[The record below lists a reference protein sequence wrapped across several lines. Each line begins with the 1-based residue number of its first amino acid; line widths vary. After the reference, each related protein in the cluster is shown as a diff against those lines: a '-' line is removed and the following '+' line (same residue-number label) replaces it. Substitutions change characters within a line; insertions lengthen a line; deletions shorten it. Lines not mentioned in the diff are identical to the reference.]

1 MALQEPVAQVED
13 HLGGPAQRDDLKGM
27 FGTLCLRRAALE
39 SRCGGVGTGCEKFC
53 V

>member
-27 FGTLCLRRAALE
+27 FVHCAAAGRARVEVWRR
-39 SRCGGVGTGCEKFC
+39 GTGCEKFC